1 MNKIIAFANQKGGVG
16 KTTLCILFADYLAWK
31 KKGVVLLDADDQRSV
46 TTKRE
51 KDVEFFG
58 EEPPYEVQHV
68 GIQDVDYMQRLMAN
82 ARQIDGTV
90 IIDCPGNV
98 RDDGLLPVFT
108 QADAIII
115 PFEYEDICLE
125 ATTDFVNLLNTIKQ
139 KVGGSAKYIFVPNKL
154 QSSFGT
160 AAEVSMWKQCASMYG
175 MVGKVMP
182 KVPQRAN
189 LKRIDTYDIT
199 PSQREI
205 LRATFEGIIKELSI

>member
-98 RDDGLLPVFT
+98 RDDGLAQVYKN
-108 QADAIII
+108 D
-115 PFEYEDICLE
+115 
-125 ATTDFVNLLNTIKQ
+125 
-139 KVGGSAKYIFVPNKL
+139 
-154 QSSFGT
+154 
-160 AAEVSMWKQCASMYG
+160 
-175 MVGKVMP
+175 
-182 KVPQRAN
+182 
-189 LKRIDTYDIT
+189 
-199 PSQREI
+199 EI
-205 LRATFEGIIKELSI
+205 

>member
-1 MNKIIAFANQKGGVG
+1 M
-16 KTTLCILFADYLAWK
+16 
-31 KKGVVLLDADDQRSV
+31 
-46 TTKRE
+46 
-51 KDVEFFG
+51 EFFG

-139 KVGGSAKYIFVPNKL
+139 KVGGTAKYIFVPNKL
-154 QSSFGT
+154 
-160 AAEVSMWKQCASMYG
+160 
-175 MVGKVMP
+175 MP

-205 LRATFEGIIKELSI
+205 LRATFEGIIKELNI

>member
-68 GIQDVDYMQRLMAN
+68 GIQDIDYMQRLMAN

-98 RDDGLLPVFT
+98 RDDGLLPIFT
-108 QADAIII
+108 QADAIVI

-182 KVPQRAN
+182 KVPQG
-189 LKRIDTYDIT
+189 YH
-199 PSQREI
+199 QRVEY
-205 LRATFEGIIKELSI
+205 IISI

>member
-139 KVGGSAKYIFVPNKL
+139 KVDVETVRKHVRNG
-154 QSSFGT
+154 
-160 AAEVSMWKQCASMYG
+160 W
-175 MVGKVMP
+175 
-182 KVPQRAN
+182 
-189 LKRIDTYDIT
+189 
-199 PSQREI
+199 
-205 LRATFEGIIKELSI
+205 